1 MKMRLFFLPFLIII
15 LIHLHQSMATSLKVN
30 TNNNKACGE
39 DCLIGNY
46 DMDAEFS
53 LDSHAA
59 ARMLVDLSQ
68 TQTGR
73 TSNSNAGSV
82 NCPQSTGYRSCT
94 PSSNGGT
101 IRRCRSEFDRTC

>member
-1 MKMRLFFLPFLIII
+1 MKMRLLFLPILII
-15 LIHLHQSMATSLKVN
+15 LIHLHLSRATSWKVN

-46 DMDAEFS
+46 DMDAEFL

-59 ARMLVDLSQ
+59 ARMLVDLSK
-68 TQTGR
+68 TLTGR
-73 TSNSNAGSV
+73 TANSNAGSV

-94 PSSNGGT
+94 PSSNGG
-101 IRRCRSEFDRTC
+101 IVRKCRSDYDRTC